1 MSVKYNEGLVGIKD
15 REACECQD
23 QRDLWLD
30 RRIDYLFI
38 SGFPSITIN
47 CFLEKPW

>member
-1 MSVKYNEGLVGIKD
+1 MSVKYREGLVGIQD
-15 REACECQD
+15 REACGCQN

-38 SGFPSITIN
+38 LQISFNYNELFSK
-47 CFLEKPW
+47 KPW